1 MLKQIADYAEFLSYY
16 RKDDEV
22 YKQETREKY
31 FYFDV
36 DGIQQTEENIM
47 KTLDLSEDI
56 FMVNLKKRP
65 FYNLIWI
72 YGSRRNA
79 NGGAPRRTFL
89 LCRTTCLNGKN

>member
-36 DGIQQTEENIM
+36 DGIQQTEENII
-47 KTLDLSEDI
+47 KTLDLNEDI
-56 FMVNLKKRP
+56 FMVKFSPKKA
-65 FYNLIWI
+65 FYN
-72 YGSRRNA
+72 
-79 NGGAPRRTFL
+79 
-89 LCRTTCLNGKN
+89 